1 MASINRAAAIS
12 ADLLS
17 ALSGHKALSQALYEA
32 VLMDYEAELQTSL
45 DSDADD
51 ALLCMLAEEGEVA
64 MLLVDWDGHVHRNAD
79 ALRQLQ
85 AMWSHSFD
93 ANILV
98 LVPVLSE
105 YISQNH
111 LGVAG
116 IKWTGTPADTKH

>member
-1 MASINRAAAIS
+1 MNPPAAIS
-12 ADLLS
+12 ADLLP
-17 ALSGHKALSQALYEA
+17 ALSGHKALSQALYEG
-32 VLMDYEAELQTSL
+32 VLGDHEAELQASL

-64 MLLVDWDGHVHRNAD
+64 MLLIDWDGHVHRNAD

-93 ANILV
+93 ANIQV

-105 YISQNH
+105 YIRQNH

-116 IKWTGTPADTKH
+116 IKWSKAPAGSHH